1 MHDQW
6 YLASE
11 RIPDGLYLIEVLH
24 SGKYITFTPERSTLV
39 QQDRNVQNEAE
50 TQVFE
55 IQHIGYRDY
64 IIRHHLTG
72 LVLTVHN
79 GSPSPCAPIVLCR
92 SMGVRTPYQTV
103 NFERSNNQSDDFI
116 IFLKHTRMVLD
127 IDGGSQSTNARLLQ
141 FPQKKNNNFEPSTQ
155 HFRLHQI
162 VDCTNQQPTVII
174 PVEYFR

>member
-11 RIPDGLYLIEVLH
+11 RIPDGLYLIEVVH
-24 SGKYITFTPERSTLV
+24 SKKLITFTPERSTLV
-39 QQDRNVQNEAE
+39 QQDRNPQNESE

-103 NFERSNNQSDDFI
+103 NFERSDNQSDDFL
-116 IFLKHTRMVLD
+116 IFLKHTRMVID
-127 IDGGSQSTNARLLQ
+127 IDGGSHSSNARLLQ
-141 FPQKKNNNFEPSTQ
+141 FPQKKNNSLDQPNQ
-155 HFRLHQI
+155 RFRLRPYI
-162 VDCTNQQPTVII
+162 DPINQQSTIII
-174 PVEYFR
+174 PTEFFR